1 MRRWWE
7 NQRRQIHW
15 DWRWWWM
22 ARQVD
27 ALAVRIALHVFWEG
41 LRPVRRMVLYKR
53 GGDDALHAMSGVH
66 GAKVVLRVER

>member
-15 DWRWWWM
+15 DWRWWWL

-41 LRPVRRMVLYKR
+41 LRPVRRMVL
-53 GGDDALHAMSGVH
+53 ALHAMSGVH